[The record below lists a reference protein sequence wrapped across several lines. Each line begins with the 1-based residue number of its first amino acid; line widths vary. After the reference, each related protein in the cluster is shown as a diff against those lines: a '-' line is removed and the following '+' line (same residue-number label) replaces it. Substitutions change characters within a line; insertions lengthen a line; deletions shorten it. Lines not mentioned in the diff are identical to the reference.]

1 MQHHIERITSSF
13 AEKLPE
19 DKIYFEPADLR
30 ELSYPEFFVKRV
42 EKELRRNLDD
52 SVIIPETEWADME
65 SPQVHDSWDNFLQ
78 AIQSV
83 VRMPRSFAHTVF
95 ESAVA
100 DILELLVQ
108 PRKQMV
114 EALFGTKSY
123 LTIEQLE
130 ANANYITVYPFL
142 PLALIRYMRKREIEE
157 IDRKRAAQI
166 IAMVDEKVT
175 NRYTPL
181 NWAQLIEPWFILMG
195 PELDS
200 ELLRQFFQD
209 KELFNL
215 AEHFDE
221 ENKLINRTNFI
232 EILSRPDF
240 DISDLENAE
249 QYQKSHPTKHS
260 KRVNEEDDKE
270 AHSQTQPQFT
280 SEPKDPK
287 VRRFQLEE
295 ESGSQEE
302 ETDQQER
309 FLNKSEFDSFEKST
323 KTASDEIRDFNEKKA
338 SENEASP
345 IREKSD
351 QEKQSKSE
359 KKSSLE
365 DELDRLSRQSTRHS
379 TESEKPFSFD
389 DEEEEDE
396 ESGSLLDQYSD
407 PSENKNRSEYDT
419 ATGESE
425 DHLEEGEDEEEI
437 PMWQRFGGDS
447 ADENEEEFDEEPIID
462 LTQENEEN
470 EFSESEY
477 RRLNAHLDLHEEDF
491 IDEIFGGDQNT
502 YVDIK
507 KQFSQC
513 DTWKGEATEI
523 IKNEVFGRNSIDPTT
538 EIALD
543 FVDAVQSYFLEKQKR
558 KEE

>member
-65 SPQVHDSWDNFLQ
+65 SPQVHESWDNFLQ

-100 DILELLVQ
+100 DILEQLVQ

-130 ANANYITVYPFL
+130 AHANYITVYSFL

-175 NRYTPL
+175 TRYTPL

-240 DISDLENAE
+240 DIADLENAE
-249 QYQKSHPTKHS
+249 EYQKSHPPKH
-260 KRVNEEDDKE
+260 KRVKEEDGEKSSDSDSHPDPKPI
-270 AHSQTQPQFT
+270 Q
-280 SEPKDPK
+280 KDPNI
-287 VRRFQLEE
+287 RRFQLEQELDSE
-295 ESGSQEE
+295 ESDTRLKREGLQ
-302 ETDQQER
+302 
-309 FLNKSEFDSFEKST
+309 NKSAESLQNEQKRPSER
-323 KTASDEIRDFNEKKA
+323 KEESYGKKKKELEIPSDEGSSHKDGI
-338 SENEASP
+338 
-345 IREKSD
+345 
-351 QEKQSKSE
+351 SKS
-359 KKSSLE
+359 KKNSSFE
-365 DELDRLSRQSTRHS
+365 DELDRLSKQSTRHA
-379 TESEKPFSFD
+379 TPSEEPFSFD
-389 DEEEEDE
+389 DDNGGDDEDE
-396 ESGSLLDQYSD
+396 SDSLLDQYSD
-407 PSENKNRSEYDT
+407 KGENDKGYNHISEVPGY
-419 ATGESE
+419 AGEE
-425 DHLEEGEDEEEI
+425 TDEEI
-437 PMWQRFGGDS
+437 PMWQHLSGDS
-447 ADENEEEFDEEPIID
+447 EHDEDDDFDEEPIID
-462 LTQENEEN
+462 LSGDKDDN
-470 EFSESEY
+470 EFSEREY
-477 RRLNAHLDLHEEDF
+477 KRLNAHLDLHEEAF
-491 IDEIFGGDQNT
+491 IDEIFGGDQNI

-507 KQFSQC
+507 QHLSKC

-558 KEE
+558 NKE